1 MRTVYPPPP
10 PRAPAGSAASTPAS
24 RCAPSRT
31 IARTRAGS
39 VRLILSYSAVSDT
52 GRVAPAALTAAWIDG
67 RNPNVTEASKSTT
80 VENSSD
86 RTYCRSA
93 CWANSASSH
102 GAASARRSV
111 RCVITVS
118 GLRLTN
124 RSTTASHPIRHLPTP
139 RQRYLA
145 GGHLERGAS
154 YGPTATWARAGRKRS
169 TISSPSPPKERKAMS
184 THRIATREQWRAERL
199 DLLEAEKDLTHRS
212 DELARRRQ
220 ELPWVKIDKDYRFD
234 TDEGSASLPDLFK
247 GRSQLLVYHFMFGP
261 DYTASC
267 PSCSAIADG
276 FNGSVVH
283 LANHDVT
290 LYAVSRAPLAKLQAY
305 KRRMGWSFPWAS
317 SFESDFNYD
326 FHVSHTEEEWD
337 SGAVEYNFR
346 EVDFRPAEE
355 SPVLAEWASTVGTD
369 FATYRREGPGVSA
382 FTLEDG
388 VVYHSYSAYER
399 GIDGLWGMYQWL
411 DRAPLGRNETGFWWR
426 RHDED
431 DSQ

>member
-124 RSTTASHPIRHLPTP
+124 RSTTASHPIRHLLTP

-145 GGHLERGAS
+145 GGHLERGGYKTLAS
-154 YGPTATWARAGRKRS
+154 ALNALWKHCDAKSGQQSEQYALVDLHGNRVIDEYIIDIAKHLVGARARL
-169 TISSPSPPKERKAMS
+169 RKA
-184 THRIATREQWRAERL
+184 TVT
-199 DLLEAEKDLTHRS
+199 LLE
-212 DELARRRQ
+212 
-220 ELPWVKIDKDYRFD
+220 
-234 TDEGSASLPDLFK
+234 
-247 GRSQLLVYHFMFGP
+247 M
-261 DYTASC
+261 
-267 PSCSAIADG
+267 AI
-276 FNGSVVH
+276 V
-283 LANHDVT
+283 
-290 LYAVSRAPLAKLQAY
+290 
-305 KRRMGWSFPWAS
+305 
-317 SFESDFNYD
+317 
-326 FHVSHTEEEWD
+326 
-337 SGAVEYNFR
+337 
-346 EVDFRPAEE
+346 
-355 SPVLAEWASTVGTD
+355 
-369 FATYRREGPGVSA
+369 
-382 FTLEDG
+382 
-388 VVYHSYSAYER
+388 
-399 GIDGLWGMYQWL
+399 
-411 DRAPLGRNETGFWWR
+411 
-426 RHDED
+426 
-431 DSQ
+431 

>member
-10 PRAPAGSAASTPAS
+10 TPAPAVSAASTPAR

-52 GRVAPAALTAAWIDG
+52 GSVAPAALTAAWIDG

-145 GGHLERGAS
+145 GRHLDRGGSKA
-154 YGPTATWARAGRKRS
+154 PAEVTATPTGRGTAGRG
-169 TISSPSPPKERKAMS
+169 SSVRACEGGGES
-184 THRIATREQWRAERL
+184 RETDA
-199 DLLEAEKDLTHRS
+199 A
-212 DELARRRQ
+212 AR
-220 ELPWVKIDKDYRFD
+220 Y
-234 TDEGSASLPDLFK
+234 
-247 GRSQLLVYHFMFGP
+247 
-261 DYTASC
+261 
-267 PSCSAIADG
+267 
-276 FNGSVVH
+276 
-283 LANHDVT
+283 
-290 LYAVSRAPLAKLQAY
+290 
-305 KRRMGWSFPWAS
+305 
-317 SFESDFNYD
+317 
-326 FHVSHTEEEWD
+326 
-337 SGAVEYNFR
+337 
-346 EVDFRPAEE
+346 
-355 SPVLAEWASTVGTD
+355 
-369 FATYRREGPGVSA
+369 
-382 FTLEDG
+382 
-388 VVYHSYSAYER
+388 
-399 GIDGLWGMYQWL
+399 GL
-411 DRAPLGRNETGFWWR
+411 PLGVHQVHGVAVGISVQVR
-426 RHDED
+426 
-431 DSQ
+431 

>member
-67 RNPNVTEASKSTT
+67 RTPNVTEASKSTT

-145 GGHLERGAS
+145 GGHLERGAL
-154 YGPTATWARAGRKRS
+154 Y
-169 TISSPSPPKERKAMS
+169 
-184 THRIATREQWRAERL
+184 
-199 DLLEAEKDLTHRS
+199 DLTTFAGLVPCHACL
-212 DELARRRQ
+212 LARG
-220 ELPWVKIDKDYRFD
+220 L
-234 TDEGSASLPDLFK
+234 G
-247 GRSQLLVYHFMFGP
+247 GCSQLAHQ
-261 DYTASC
+261 
-267 PSCSAIADG
+267 
-276 FNGSVVH
+276 VVQH
-283 LANHDVT
+283 A
-290 LYAVSRAPLAKLQAY
+290 
-305 KRRMGWSFPWAS
+305 G
-317 SFESDFNYD
+317 
-326 FHVSHTEEEWD
+326 
-337 SGAVEYNFR
+337 
-346 EVDFRPAEE
+346 
-355 SPVLAEWASTVGTD
+355 
-369 FATYRREGPGVSA
+369 
-382 FTLEDG
+382 
-388 VVYHSYSAYER
+388 
-399 GIDGLWGMYQWL
+399 
-411 DRAPLGRNETGFWWR
+411 
-426 RHDED
+426 
-431 DSQ
+431 

>member
-67 RNPNVTEASKSTT
+67 RNPNVAEASKSTT

-145 GGHLERGAS
+145 GGHLERGGSKDSA
-154 YGPTATWARAGRKRS
+154 GLGAPLQRAPYS
-169 TISSPSPPKERKAMS
+169 LVLAADHVSSD
-184 THRIATREQWRAERL
+184 L
-199 DLLEAEKDLTHRS
+199 GLLEAICCTS
-212 DELARRRQ
+212 
-220 ELPWVKIDKDYRFD
+220 V
-234 TDEGSASLPDLFK
+234 
-247 GRSQLLVYHFMFGP
+247 GR
-261 DYTASC
+261 
-267 PSCSAIADG
+267 G
-276 FNGSVVH
+276 F
-283 LANHDVT
+283 
-290 LYAVSRAPLAKLQAY
+290 
-305 KRRMGWSFPWAS
+305 
-317 SFESDFNYD
+317 
-326 FHVSHTEEEWD
+326 TE
-337 SGAVEYNFR
+337 
-346 EVDFRPAEE
+346 
-355 SPVLAEWASTVGTD
+355 
-369 FATYRREGPGVSA
+369 
-382 FTLEDG
+382 
-388 VVYHSYSAYER
+388 
-399 GIDGLWGMYQWL
+399 
-411 DRAPLGRNETGFWWR
+411 
-426 RHDED
+426 
-431 DSQ
+431 

>member
-31 IARTRAGS
+31 IARTRAVS

-145 GGHLERGAS
+145 GGHLERGGTNVPIA
-154 YGPTATWARAGRKRS
+154 ARGGGLLRR
-169 TISSPSPPKERKAMS
+169 SPPPRCGRPGPIAAA
-184 THRIATREQWRAERL
+184 THEQDA
-199 DLLEAEKDLTHRS
+199 H
-212 DELARRRQ
+212 
-220 ELPWVKIDKDYRFD
+220 
-234 TDEGSASLPDLFK
+234 
-247 GRSQLLVYHFMFGP
+247 GRSR
-261 DYTASC
+261 ASILSLET
-267 PSCSAIADG
+267 P
-276 FNGSVVH
+276 
-283 LANHDVT
+283 
-290 LYAVSRAPLAKLQAY
+290 VSPKAPC
-305 KRRMGWSFPWAS
+305 
-317 SFESDFNYD
+317 
-326 FHVSHTEEEWD
+326 
-337 SGAVEYNFR
+337 
-346 EVDFRPAEE
+346 
-355 SPVLAEWASTVGTD
+355 
-369 FATYRREGPGVSA
+369 REGVDDQGREARPVRHGAAGASG
-382 FTLEDG
+382 T
-388 VVYHSYSAYER
+388 
-399 GIDGLWGMYQWL
+399 
-411 DRAPLGRNETGFWWR
+411 APN
-426 RHDED
+426 
-431 DSQ
+431 